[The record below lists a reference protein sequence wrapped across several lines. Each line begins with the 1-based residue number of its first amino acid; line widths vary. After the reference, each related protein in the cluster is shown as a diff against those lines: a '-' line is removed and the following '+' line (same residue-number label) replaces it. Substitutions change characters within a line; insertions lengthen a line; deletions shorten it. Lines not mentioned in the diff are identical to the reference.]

1 MRKIQYLFF
10 LFTALAL
17 VLAACGTM
25 TPPEAA
31 TLAPTTAAAPV
42 EQNTSTPAEQNTA
55 TPAEQNTAAPAA
67 AAPTIGVPAAVGPA
81 IAECRVDTSTQ
92 NDPSL
97 ADQFPKVGNTDWSQ
111 GPDNAFLTIIE
122 YSDFQ

>member
-10 LFTALAL
+10 LFMALAL
-17 VLAACGTM
+17 ILAACGTM

-42 EQNTSTPAEQNTA
+42 EQNTAA
-55 TPAEQNTAAPAA
+55 PAEQNTAAPAA

-81 IAECRVDTSTQ
+81 IAECRVDASTQ

>member
-1 MRKIQYLFF
+1 MRKISWMLF
-10 LFTALAL
+10 LFMALAL
-17 VLAACGTM
+17 ALAACGTM
-25 TPPEAA
+25 TPPQAA
-31 TLAPTTAAAPV
+31 TSAPTTAAA
-42 EQNTSTPAEQNTA
+42 
-55 TPAEQNTAAPAA
+55 PAEQNTAAPAEQSTA
-67 AAPTIGVPAAVGPA
+67 APAVAAPTLGVPAAVGPA

-97 ADQFPKVGNTDWSQ
+97 ADRFPKVGNTEWSQ